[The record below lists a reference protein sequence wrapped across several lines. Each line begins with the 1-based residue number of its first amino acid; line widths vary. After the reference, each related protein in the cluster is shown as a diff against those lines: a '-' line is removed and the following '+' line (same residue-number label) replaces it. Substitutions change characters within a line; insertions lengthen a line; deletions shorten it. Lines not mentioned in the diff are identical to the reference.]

1 MALVNYSDLKA
12 SVKKWSKR
20 DDVDALLDD
29 FIDICETEIYEN
41 TVEPLRLR
49 SMIVTET
56 SATSTSVRTQ
66 SLPTGFLEVRRT
78 DLTIGTVRTPI
89 DYVTPSA
96 QVIRTGTAVPANYTI
111 TDQIEY
117 DIIPD
122 VAYVTNIVH
131 YAKLTALSSSNTTN
145 DIITNHSNIYLYG
158 TLAILYQ
165 YAEDDEQAAQ
175 YKALFIAAINGA
187 NTSDDEGNRG
197 VASQRSRRGRN
208 P

>member
-20 DDVDALLDD
+20 EDVDALLED
-29 FIDICETEIYEN
+29 FIDLCETEIYEN

-56 SATSTSVRTQ
+56 SATSDSVRTQ
-66 SLPTGFLEVRRT
+66 ALPTNFLETRRI
-78 DLTIGTVRTPI
+78 DLTISTVRTPI
-89 DYVTPSA
+89 DYVTPAA
-96 QVIRTGTAVPANYTI
+96 QIIRTGTAIPSNYTI

-122 VAYVTNIVH
+122 AAYVTNIVH
-131 YAKLTALSSSNTTN
+131 YARLTPLSDAAPTN

-165 YAEDDEQAAQ
+165 YAQNNEESAK

-197 VASQRSRRGRN
+197 VASQRTRRGRN